1 MSYVFPINPTWE
13 RFLVTNNVFI
23 YEYFTCYKKI
33 QDLLRSKK
41 MIFRTNKGPWERHLL
56 TSAER
61 RDMCKWISISNKI
74 ATFSDN
80 EVTFP
85 LFRSPFVARFAHWE
99 FIHRNK
105 QITKLM
111 VEGNARQQLAATAS
125 RALILLFCHIFF
137 DDQ

>member
-1 MSYVFPINPTWE
+1 MWSFSLKYFPH
-13 RFLVTNNVFI
+13 
-23 YEYFTCYKKI
+23 YKKI
-33 QDLLRSKK
+33 QDLLRNKE
-41 MIFRTNKGPWERHLL
+41 MISRTNKGLWERHLL

-85 LFRSPFVARFAHWE
+85 LFRSPFVGRVAHWE

-105 QITKLM
+105 QITKLI
-111 VEGNARQQLAATAS
+111 VEGNTSQQLAATAS
-125 RALILLFCHIFF
+125 RTLILLFYHISLTINNVFRLARR
-137 DDQ
+137 QIRKKNL